1 VPDTIDGRF
10 DMIAAVLALVFIRL
24 EQDGFDDKEA
34 PALLTELFVDD
45 MEEGLRQIG
54 IGDLVVGKHVGRLV
68 GALGG
73 RLSAFRTALAEGS
86 GLAGPVR
93 RNIFRDAPPSEEAV
107 SSVAAGLMTLHEA
120 LSRTPAEALM
130 AGRFAR

>member
-1 VPDTIDGRF
+1 
-10 DMIAAVLALVFIRL
+10 
-24 EQDGFDDKEA
+24 
-34 PALLTELFVDD
+34 LFVDD

-93 RNIFRDAPPSEEAV
+93 RNIFRDAPPSEDAV
-107 SSVAAGLMTLHEA
+107 SSVARGLLALHEI
-120 LSRTPAEALM
+120 LSRTSADALM
-130 AGRFAR
+130 AGQFGR